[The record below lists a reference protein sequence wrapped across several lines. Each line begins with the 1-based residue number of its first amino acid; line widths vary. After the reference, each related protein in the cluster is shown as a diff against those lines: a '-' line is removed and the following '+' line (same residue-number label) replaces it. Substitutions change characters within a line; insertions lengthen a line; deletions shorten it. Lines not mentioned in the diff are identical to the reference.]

1 MTANYTSLDDKTLM
15 VLVARGHTDAMSEL
29 YQRHSRLIY
38 GLALNVVNNQQAAE
52 EITLDVFTRAW
63 QKADT
68 YRSEQALVRTWL
80 CVICRN
86 RAINW
91 LRRQKAHPEYNSL
104 SWADVSPGTFP
115 TASSPEKIA
124 DATFMQ
130 EQVRAAVKQLPI
142 EQRQALALAFFRGY
156 THSQIAQLL
165 DQPLGTVKT
174 RIRLGMQKL
183 RHLLHETNEIA

>member
-15 VLVARGHTDAMSEL
+15 VLIAQGQTDALSEL
-29 YQRHSRLIY
+29 YQRHSRLIF
-38 GLALNVVNNQQAAE
+38 GLALNVVSNQQAAE

-63 QKADT
+63 EKAGT

-104 SWADVSPGTFP
+104 SWADVSPATFP
-115 TASSPEKIA
+115 TTSSPEKIA

-130 EQVRAAVKQLPI
+130 EQVRAAVKQLPL

-183 RHLLHETNEIA
+183 RHLLQETNEMA

>member
-115 TASSPEKIA
+115 TTSSPEKIT

-130 EQVRAAVKQLPI
+130 EQVRAAVKQLPL

-183 RHLLHETNEIA
+183 RHLLQETNEMA